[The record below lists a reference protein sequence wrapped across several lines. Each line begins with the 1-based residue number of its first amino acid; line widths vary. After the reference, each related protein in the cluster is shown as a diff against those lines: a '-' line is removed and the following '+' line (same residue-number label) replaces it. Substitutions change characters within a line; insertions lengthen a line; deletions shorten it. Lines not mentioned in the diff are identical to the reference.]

1 MLAPF
6 KVRIIL
12 LLSHLYS
19 TISQKPLFA
28 HSFCLLP
35 QIYTMSRMGDA
46 MRVIGKTFGG
56 RHYFSFSYCL
66 VFDDS
71 FLSFFFS
78 SAYSPFHRVIVIG
91 GISLHSEVM
100 NAACQIAHARAA
112 DAATIAAAI
121 PSDGR
126 ASPSAAPAFNFTS
139 SSIPAIACISTTIHS
154 HMARAL
160 FWDSEFRCCVLWPQA
175 LVNTKF
181 SFVAAG
187 IL

>member
-1 MLAPF
+1 MQCASSARRLAAG
-6 KVRIIL
+6 
-12 LLSHLYS
+12 
-19 TISQKPLFA
+19 TIFLHVLF
-28 HSFCLLP
+28 S
-35 QIYTMSRMGDA
+35 I
-46 MRVIGKTFGG
+46 
-56 RHYFSFSYCL
+56 
-66 VFDDS
+66 FDDS

-78 SAYSPFHRVIVIG
+78 SACSPFHRVIVIG

-100 NAACQIAHARAA
+100 NAVCQIAHARAA
-112 DAATIAAAI
+112 DAATIAASV

-160 FWDSEFRCCVLWPQA
+160 FWDSEFRCCLLCLKLSSTLSIYVYNSAVRDAVACDRCVPVDA
-175 LVNTKF
+175 LRVTFDNRFVCVTRASVVFDSF
-181 SFVAAG
+181 SFAAAG